1 MVVVIVVARIAK
13 VRRPAAGVRE
23 AFAAGHAVPGW
34 VVVEA
39 DGGTVALRR
48 RPRGVETLKAPQH
61 RNKEKIWDWSTKDW
75 DSHIQIDD

>member
-1 MVVVIVVARIAK
+1 MPYIDLVPVAEMVVMIVVARIAK

-48 RPRGVETLKAPQH
+48 RPRGVETLEAPQQDS
-61 RNKEKIWDWSTKDW
+61 ETKRKYG
-75 DSHIQIDD
+75 I